1 MAYFSR
7 CQGRD
12 YTVLTRYGFAG
23 LDTLRA
29 SCLISTP
36 MITGYNT
43 DVPHEGRV
51 YHVQTEDKGRDN
63 PVVESLVYA
72 AGEIVTSRRSSYAEL
87 LEAPGYSESEVQR
100 RMESQHQAI
109 IREILSGRYDPDGP
123 KPFGYNIVTNRSL
136 DEVVHE
142 FLTQKIG
149 LEQIR
154 LEMENQVAIFENTE
168 PTVRLRVVAEA
179 SDRPVGGAKVFAK
192 WISNRE
198 KPREIFRGETG
209 ADGRVQASIRIPAL
223 DGANAAVLFQAE
235 AAGNNAE
242 LKKLVLP
249 EES

>member
-1 MAYFSR
+1 
-7 CQGRD
+7 
-12 YTVLTRYGFAG
+12 
-23 LDTLRA
+23 
-29 SCLISTP
+29 

-51 YHVQTEDKGRDN
+51 YHVQTEDRGLGN

-72 AGEIVTSRRSSYAEL
+72 GGEIVTSRRSSYADL
-87 LEAPGYSESEVQR
+87 LEGPGLSEPELQR

-142 FLTQKIG
+142 FLSKELG

-154 LEMENQVAIFENTE
+154 LEMDDHSALRENTS
-168 PTVRLRVVAEA
+168 TVLRLRVLAEA
-179 SDRPVGGAKVFAK
+179 SDRPVAGARVLAK
-192 WISNRE
+192 LISTRE
-198 KPREIFRGETG
+198 KPREIFRAETG
-209 ADGRVQASIRIPAL
+209 PDGWVEAVVEIPKL
-223 DGANAAVLFQAE
+223 EGNAAVLFQAE

-242 LKKLVLP
+242 LKRLVLRDG
-249 EES
+249 S